1 MTLTLI
7 CEGCGEVY
15 APADARDVTIV
26 DPGYARYG
34 CPECGYVVRSVPPTA
49 ETTSGT
55 AESDATPAI
64 VSVGNSEA
72 ITD

>member
-15 APADARDVTIV
+15 VPSDARDVTIV

-34 CPECGYVVRSVPPTA
+34 CPECEYVVRSVPPTA
-49 ETTSGT
+49 ETTNGT
-55 AESDATPAI
+55 AESDAVPAI
-64 VSVGNSEA
+64 VSIGDNKA
-72 ITD
+72 TTD